1 MKKLTNKSLEN
12 KSESGNAV
20 IIVLVVAVIAAV
32 GALAY
37 IATQMDVDAPAAVTA
52 EQTASIDTP
61 AQAEPASAEGD
72 AVTAPAPQP
81 QVAIKPGNP
90 VVAKVNGEEIKR
102 VDVLSY
108 IQTLPEQTRQVPI
121 GMLFPQALDQ
131 VISAKIVEEQAK
143 EAKLDN
149 DPQVKEQL
157 EAAKKQIVSTV
168 YLQQEIEKQI
178 TDERLQEGY
187 KLYVENFPEVQEAKA
202 SHILVAD
209 EAKAKELIKQLN
221 DGASFEELA
230 KENSTDNTA
239 EKGGDL
245 GYFAQTDVV
254 PEFGDA
260 AFALS
265 PGEITKEPIQSQFGY
280 HIIKLAEKR
289 QRPPAEFEEA
299 KPFLEAQIRSAV
311 LQGIL
316 NGWRKDSDVETFDI
330 NGDPIEPAAGE
341 EAPAEAEEAPAE

>member
-168 YLQQEIEKQI
+168 
-178 TDERLQEGY
+178 
-187 KLYVENFPEVQEAKA
+187 
-202 SHILVAD
+202 
-209 EAKAKELIKQLN
+209 
-221 DGASFEELA
+221 
-230 KENSTDNTA
+230 
-239 EKGGDL
+239 
-245 GYFAQTDVV
+245 
-254 PEFGDA
+254 
-260 AFALS
+260 
-265 PGEITKEPIQSQFGY
+265 
-280 HIIKLAEKR
+280 
-289 QRPPAEFEEA
+289 
-299 KPFLEAQIRSAV
+299 
-311 LQGIL
+311 
-316 NGWRKDSDVETFDI
+316 
-330 NGDPIEPAAGE
+330 
-341 EAPAEAEEAPAE
+341 

>member
-1 MKKLTNKSLEN
+1 M
-12 KSESGNAV
+12 
-20 IIVLVVAVIAAV
+20 
-32 GALAY
+32 
-37 IATQMDVDAPAAVTA
+37 
-52 EQTASIDTP
+52 
-61 AQAEPASAEGD
+61 
-72 AVTAPAPQP
+72 
-81 QVAIKPGNP
+81 
-90 VVAKVNGEEIKR
+90 
-102 VDVLSY
+102 
-108 IQTLPEQTRQVPI
+108 
-121 GMLFPQALDQ
+121 
-131 VISAKIVEEQAK
+131 
-143 EAKLDN
+143 
-149 DPQVKEQL
+149 
-157 EAAKKQIVSTV
+157 
-168 YLQQEIEKQI
+168 
-178 TDERLQEGY
+178 
-187 KLYVENFPEVQEAKA
+187 QEAKA